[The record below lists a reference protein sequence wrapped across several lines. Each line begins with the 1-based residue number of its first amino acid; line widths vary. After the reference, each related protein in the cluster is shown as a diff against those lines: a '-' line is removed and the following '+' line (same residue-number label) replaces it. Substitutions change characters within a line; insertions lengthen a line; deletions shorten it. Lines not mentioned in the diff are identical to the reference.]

1 MYDGD
6 VVAAIQL
13 VNETGGKDLHAL
25 LSSCSNSSNLSQRR
39 PVGLC
44 QISSM
49 LRDHTAAVSLSN
61 HNFY

>member
-25 LSSCSNSSNLSQRR
+25 LSLMLKFIKLFPKKANWVVSNIKYATGAHSCS
-39 PVGLC
+39 
-44 QISSM
+44 
-49 LRDHTAAVSLSN
+49 
-61 HNFY
+61 

>member
-25 LSSCSNSSNLSQRR
+25 LSLMLKFIKFFLKKVNWVVSNIKYATGAHSCS
-39 PVGLC
+39 
-44 QISSM
+44 
-49 LRDHTAAVSLSN
+49 
-61 HNFY
+61 